1 MSSSL
6 GVAKIYNPKVDSANV
21 ALIRKKV
28 YNYIRPG
35 MMRWLGGEGWQPGN
49 VIFWFWVELFLQG
62 LMSGKVRRGT
72 H

>member
-35 MMRWLGGEGWQPGN
+35 MMRGLGGGGGSRAT
-49 VIFWFWVELFLQG
+49 LS
-62 LMSGKVRRGT
+62 SGSGSSCFCRD
-72 H
+72 